1 MELIY
6 FHFFVSSEMPFSRWD
21 CERVCLWLNDLGLN
35 MYLMD
40 CRRWVKN
47 GEQLLRATQ
56 HEIEK
61 VKLPNMMIVKM
72 FKVNLN
78 KGPLPS
84 IQEELDGGLFKF
96 SSFCINHLK

>member
-6 FHFFVSSEMPFSRWD
+6 FHFVVSSEMPFSRWD

-72 FKVNLN
+72 FKVNLK
-78 KGPLPS
+78 KGPFPS
-84 IQEELDGGLFKF
+84 IPEKLYGVYLNFPLFA
-96 SSFCINHLK
+96 

>member
-1 MELIY
+1 
-6 FHFFVSSEMPFSRWD
+6 MPFSRWD

-61 VKLPNMMIVKM
+61 VKLPHMMIVKM
-72 FKVNLN
+72 FKVN
-78 KGPLPS
+78 
-84 IQEELDGGLFKF
+84 FKKRIPILQF
-96 SSFCINHLK
+96 EKSLMGFI

>member
-1 MELIY
+1 
-6 FHFFVSSEMPFSRWD
+6 MPFSRWD

-61 VKLPNMMIVKM
+61 VKLPHMMIVKM
-72 FKVNLN
+72 FKVNF
-78 KGPLPS
+78 KKKDPPS
-84 IQEELDGGLFKF
+84 PILEELDGVYLNFPLFT
-96 SSFCINHLK
+96 

>member
-6 FHFFVSSEMPFSRWD
+6 FHFVVSSEMPFSRWD

-47 GEQLLRATQ
+47 GEQLLCATQ

-61 VKLPNMMIVKM
+61 VKLPHMIIVKM
-72 FKVNLN
+72 FKVNLK

-84 IQEELDGGLFKF
+84 IPEELDGVYLNFPLFA
-96 SSFCINHLK
+96 

>member
-1 MELIY
+1 
-6 FHFFVSSEMPFSRWD
+6 MPFSRWD

-61 VKLPNMMIVKM
+61 VKLPHMMIVKM
-72 FKVNLN
+72 FKVNFKKKDPPPPIL
-78 KGPLPS
+78 
-84 IQEELDGGLFKF
+84 EELDGIYLNFPLFT
-96 SSFCINHLK
+96 

>member
-1 MELIY
+1 
-6 FHFFVSSEMPFSRWD
+6 MPFSRWD

-61 VKLPNMMIVKM
+61 VKLPHMMIVKM
-72 FKVNLN
+72 FKVNFKKKDLH
-78 KGPLPS
+78 PPIL
-84 IQEELDGGLFKF
+84 EELDGVYLNFPLFY
-96 SSFCINHLK
+96 INHLK